1 MTITS
6 TPHPHYPLLIVDDE
20 ENALTSMSI
29 TLRSAGFDNLRLC
42 AESRNVIAMLA
53 RERFSL
59 VILDLNMPHVT
70 GHDIIRRTACFEN
83 RPPLIVV
90 TASSQIRD
98 YAEGTAGGVI
108 DYLVKPIDRD
118 RLIGV
123 VQKALVGPRR
133 AGRGRL
139 TRNYL
144 LSDRITA
151 GSRGTDYSAP
161 VGVIDMLEQA
171 RTEYRRLIDSLP
183 TPYMLLDEDTL
194 RIRYCNN
201 AFQRFIGS
209 DSGAVP
215 EHLRFFDLLDEEV
228 KDLTVRRLR
237 EQGELCDVELRGR
250 IPRGRNFVIVGSF
263 HLSTNDGLAEGG
275 FVDVTGPR
283 RMEQELARAHRLET
297 VGRLAAGLA
306 HDFNNT
312 LSVVTGF
319 AELISSEEGVTQQV
333 RAHAQEIHLASAKA
347 SKMIRQLFTMGKAP
361 QKAHCCVELNAV
373 LREAESSLRQHLRDG
388 QSLILSP
395 GSESLLVDV
404 SASQMDQVVRNL
416 VLNARDAMPH
426 GGSITLTTRTGD
438 DPSFPQ
444 GAWQVFLEIRDTGT
458 GMDAE
463 TLARM
468 FEPFFTT
475 KTAGEGTGL
484 GLSMVQMIIE
494 AAGGRIHVESS
505 PGNGTLFR
513 IVLPS
518 AAASDVSGRQCL
530 PQSTR
535 SGGES

>member
-1 MTITS
+1 
-6 TPHPHYPLLIVDDE
+6 
-20 ENALTSMSI
+20 
-29 TLRSAGFDNLRLC
+29 
-42 AESRNVIAMLA
+42 
-53 RERFSL
+53 
-59 VILDLNMPHVT
+59 
-70 GHDIIRRTACFEN
+70 
-83 RPPLIVV
+83 
-90 TASSQIRD
+90 
-98 YAEGTAGGVI
+98 
-108 DYLVKPIDRD
+108 
-118 RLIGV
+118 
-123 VQKALVGPRR
+123 
-133 AGRGRL
+133 
-139 TRNYL
+139 
-144 LSDRITA
+144 
-151 GSRGTDYSAP
+151 
-161 VGVIDMLEQA
+161 
-171 RTEYRRLIDSLP
+171 
-183 TPYMLLDEDTL
+183 
-194 RIRYCNN
+194 
-201 AFQRFIGS
+201 
-209 DSGAVP
+209 
-215 EHLRFFDLLDEEV
+215 
-228 KDLTVRRLR
+228 
-237 EQGELCDVELRGR
+237 
-250 IPRGRNFVIVGSF
+250 FVIVGSF

-395 GSESLLVDV
+395 GPESLLVDV

-426 GGSITLTTRTGD
+426 GGTITLTTRTGD
-438 DPSFPQ
+438 DPSLPQ
-444 GAWQVFLEIRDTGT
+444 GVGQVFLEIRDTGT
-458 GMDAE
+458 GMDSE

-530 PQSTR
+530 PQATR